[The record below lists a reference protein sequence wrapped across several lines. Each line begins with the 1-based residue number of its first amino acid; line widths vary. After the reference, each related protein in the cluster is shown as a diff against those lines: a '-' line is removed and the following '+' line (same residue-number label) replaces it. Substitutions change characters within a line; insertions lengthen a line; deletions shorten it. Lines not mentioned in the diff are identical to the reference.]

1 MPTQE
6 IKTARTCYDHMAG
19 ELGVAVTDALVK
31 NRLIKLDGKNF
42 EITPQGTE
50 WFGKLGIDVD
60 EQRARKR
67 KFSYA
72 CIDWTERVP
81 HLAGSM
87 GEALCSAFFER
98 KWIKRTSTPRAIE
111 LTPQGKI
118 ALREHLNVR
127 LDSRD

>member
-1 MPTQE
+1 MPTQA

-19 ELGVAVTDALVK
+19 ELGVAVT
-31 NRLIKLDGKNF
+31 NGLIKKRIIKLNEKIF
-42 EITPQGTE
+42 EITPKGTE
-50 WFGKLGIDVD
+50 WFGELGIDVD

-87 GEALCSAFFER
+87 GEALCSKFFER
-98 KWIKRTSTPRAIE
+98 DWVKRTSEPRVIQ
-111 LTPQGKI
+111 LTPTGQI
-118 ALREHLNVR
+118 ALNELLDVRFEH
-127 LDSRD
+127 